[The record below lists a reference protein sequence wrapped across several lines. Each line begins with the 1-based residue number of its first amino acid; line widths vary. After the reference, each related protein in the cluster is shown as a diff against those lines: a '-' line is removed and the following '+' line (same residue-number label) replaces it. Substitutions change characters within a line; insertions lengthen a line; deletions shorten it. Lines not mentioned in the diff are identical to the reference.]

1 MDVLLAGYLAG
12 ELSPEESEELEWAI
26 LANPALRVTLQVLKR
41 MKELPSNEGAAEEK
55 EQMERGLKRFYED
68 VDAERVSGDMDAL
81 PHRVVAMEGEVE
93 KGQVQAAP
101 GQVETGHLDVETE
114 TAKLRRLP
122 GRWWA
127 AAAAILILGIAGAL
141 LYRGRQ
147 DTGIAR
153 IAPVTAARD
162 KEVVTRYGTRSFL
175 ELPDGSKLWLNA
187 GSRVKYAEGF
197 AGGRELT
204 LAGEAFFDVKHDP
217 GHPFIIHTGKLDIKV
232 LGTSF
237 NLKAYPSDSTVETTL
252 IDGKVEIDFQEAGR
266 DKIVLR
272 PSEKVVIPVMETKPA
287 QELNARVDRLT
298 VNPDPTYKTLI
309 ETSWVE
315 DKLIFRNETFSDVSR
330 RLERWYNIRFSF
342 EDKRHLQDKLTGYF
356 KDQPIRNV
364 MDALQISLGFRYRID
379 GDTIRIW

>member
-1 MDVLLAGYLAG
+1 MDVLLARYLAG

-41 MKELPSNEGAAEEK
+41 MKELPLNEEAAEEK
-55 EQMERGLKRFYED
+55 EQIEKGLKRFYED
-68 VDAERVSGDMDAL
+68 TDAL
-81 PHRVVAMEGEVE
+81 PASHPLSLPESVPM
-93 KGQVQAAP
+93 P
-101 GQVETGHLDVETE
+101 ET
-114 TAKLRRLP
+114 RRLP

-153 IAPVTAARD
+153 VAPVTAARD

-204 LAGEAFFDVKHDP
+204 LTGEAFFDVKHDP
-217 GHPFIIHTGKLDIKV
+217 GRPFIIHTGKLDIKV

-237 NLKAYPSDSTVETTL
+237 NLKAYPGDSAVETTL
-252 IDGKVEIDFQEAGR
+252 IDGKVEIDFQDNNHES
-266 DKIVLR
+266 IVLR
-272 PSEKVVIPVMETKPA
+272 PSEKVIIPIRETRLTKERSAP
-287 QELNARVDRLT
+287 VDRLT
-298 VNPDPTYKTLI
+298 VNPDPTYRTLI

-315 DKLIFRNETFSDVSR
+315 DKLIFRNETFSDVSK
-330 RLERWYNIRFSF
+330 RLERWYNIHFSF

-356 KDQPIRNV
+356 KDQPIKNV